1 MFSRFFKPKFYK
13 KSKSRLDTLKLRIE
27 IIQKK
32 RNAVHKFLKNDIAEF
47 LRSGLDYNAYQRAA
61 GLLMEDN
68 KSLCYD
74 LIDKYSGCVLNHL
87 DDLTKLRECPDECKE
102 AVQTLIYAAAR
113 FGDLP
118 ELRDLRSLF
127 THKYGNSVEPYL
139 SQQFVCKLRQDLPAR
154 ETTIQFLHDI
164 AGEFSLQWDRNSLIQ
179 QIFRPPLSCGERNQ
193 DEETEM
199 SNKGEG
205 KKDVISI
212 YISGNEEEESR
223 SSSEI
228 WTQDSKKDSSSSSFP
243 SVSEDDDDKE
253 PEKKR
258 PFSSGRVL
266 SPYRLTP
273 KIPNHKVEGNLQNE
287 EKPKLEPKPNHRV
300 EGNLQNE
307 EKPKPEPKLNHRV
320 EDNLQNEEKPKPEP
334 KPNHKVEDN
343 LQNEEKPKPEPKP
356 KPKGISVRTIRSSFS
371 ARHVHPK
378 LPEFDDLETQLSSIR
393 R

>member
-13 KSKSRLDTLKLRIE
+13 KSKSRLDTLKMRIE

-154 ETTIQFLHDI
+154 ETTIQ
-164 AGEFSLQWDRNSLIQ
+164 
-179 QIFRPPLSCGERNQ
+179 PPLSCGERNQ

-258 PFSSGRVL
+258 PFSNGRVP

-273 KIPNHKVEGNLQNE
+273 KIHNHKVEGNLQNE
-287 EKPKLEPKPNHRV
+287 EKPKPEPKPNHRV

-307 EKPKPEPKLNHRV
+307 EKPKPEPKPNHRV

-334 KPNHKVEDN
+334 KP
-343 LQNEEKPKPEPKP
+343 KPKR
-356 KPKGISVRTIRSSFS
+356 ISVRTIRSSFS